1 MPNAASRFLGKAF
14 FRCTGWTYD
23 TPSDLMSD
31 KQVIIGFPHTSNLD
45 AVRAFALFMA
55 LGLKTFTLIK
65 QELFFWPL
73 SWVLRLVGGLAVD
86 RANSGQVVTKMAE
99 EFRQREQFTL
109 VLAPEGTRG
118 KSGQKPSIRT
128 GFWHIAKAANV
139 PIVLM
144 LADNTARRGRF
155 LGKIQ
160 PTNLREDL
168 ERIQALYSEA
178 GIEIVLPAIDRQ

>member
-1 MPNAASRFLGKAF
+1 MPNMVSRFIGKAF
-14 FRCTGWTYD
+14 FACTGWTYE
-23 TPSDLMSD
+23 TPSHLLSD

-55 LGLKTFTLIK
+55 IGLKTFTLIK

-73 SWVLRLVGGLAVD
+73 SLVLRMVGGLAVD

-99 EFRQREQFTL
+99 EFRLRERFTL

-144 LADNTARRGRF
+144 LSDNTSRCGRF
-155 LGKIQ
+155 LGRIQ
-160 PTNLREDL
+160 PTNIKDDL
-168 ERIQALYSEA
+168 LQIQALYREA
-178 GIEIVLPAIDRQ
+178 GVEIVLPTD

>member
-1 MPNAASRFLGKAF
+1 MPNMVSRFIGKAF
-14 FRCTGWTYD
+14 FACTGWTYE
-23 TPSDLMSD
+23 TPSHLLSD

-55 LGLKTFTLIK
+55 LGLQTFTLIK
-65 QELFFWPL
+65 RELFFWPL
-73 SWVLRLVGGLAVD
+73 SMILHLVGGLPVD
-86 RANSGQVVTKMAE
+86 RANSGQIVTKMAD
-99 EFRQREQFTL
+99 EFRQRERFTL

-144 LADNTARRGRF
+144 LSDNTSRCGRF
-155 LGKIQ
+155 LGRIE
-160 PTNLREDL
+160 PTNIKDDL
-168 ERIQALYSEA
+168 LQIQALYREA
-178 GIEIVLPAIDRQ
+178 GVEIVLPRD

>member
-1 MPNAASRFLGKAF
+1 MPNPVSRFVGKAF
-14 FRCTGWTYD
+14 FKCTGWTYD
-23 TPSDLMSD
+23 TPTDLLED

-55 LGLKTFTLIK
+55 LGLRTFTLIK

-73 SWVLRLVGGLAVD
+73 SWILRMVGGLAVD
-86 RANSGQVVTKMAE
+86 RANSGQVVTKMAD
-99 EFRQREQFTL
+99 EFRQRDQFTL

-118 KSGQKPSIRT
+118 KGGQKPAIRT

-139 PIVLM
+139 PILLM
-144 LADNTARRGRF
+144 LADNASRKGRF
-155 LGKIQ
+155 IGKIQ
-160 PTNLREDL
+160 PHNLREDL
-168 ERIQALYSEA
+168 ERIQALYSEV